1 MFKIISSEE
10 YEKLIGD
17 VDYWKA
23 RALEEEKIKQIYKI
37 RHINKV
43 SNNKR
48 YDVKLIELKIE
59 NQELK
64 RKIKELEKE
73 KVTFISFK
81 GIKALNE
88 AEILA
93 EKVRKALNNEHH
105 CDKNCFA
112 EHVLSAIQSDY
123 ESTSKKLDFISY
135 WYEKL
140 SKEYHWLKC
149 LYVNDGKIYFK

>member
-1 MFKIISSEE
+1 MDYRSGSDFNSIIFCCFNTIFTEFCRTTRLGKCCLFICFWIYCYSAWRN
-10 YEKLIGD
+10 EKLIGD
-17 VDYWKA
+17 IDYWKA

-37 RHINKV
+37 RHINKI

-88 AEILA
+88 A
-93 EKVRKALNNEHH
+93 
-105 CDKNCFA
+105 
-112 EHVLSAIQSDY
+112 
-123 ESTSKKLDFISY
+123 
-135 WYEKL
+135 
-140 SKEYHWLKC
+140 
-149 LYVNDGKIYFK
+149 